1 MSAIVE
7 LSGSD
12 LAALL
17 CSRVCHDLISP
28 VGAINN
34 GLEVLAEDSGQD
46 MKDFANELIAKSAKQ
61 ASAKLMFCRIAFG
74 AAGSAGVEIDTG
86 DAEAVARGFMESEKA
101 ELEWK
106 LPRILLAKN
115 RVKLVLNMLMIAIA
129 SVPRGGTVTVEMN
142 GEGDDQSFTIRSS
155 GKKARIPNHAADL
168 LAGKGEDGRID
179 AHAIQP
185 YYTGLLA
192 RDEGLTV
199 AIDMDGDDVVL
210 SAA

>member
-1 MSAIVE
+1 MAAIVE

-46 MKDFANELIAKSAKQ
+46 MKEFANELIAKSARQ

-101 ELEWK
+101 ELDWTM
-106 LPRILLAKN
+106 PRILLAKN
-115 RVKLVLNMLMIAIA
+115 RVKLVLNMLMIAVGA
-129 SVPRGGTVTVEMN
+129 VPRGGTVKVEMTDD
-142 GEGDDQSFTIRSS
+142 GEKQTFVLRSS

-185 YYTGLLA
+185 FYTGLLA
-192 RDEGLTV
+192 REEGLSVT
-199 AIDMDGDDVVL
+199 IEMDGDDVVMT
-210 SAA
+210 AE